1 MRPYRK
7 IAVWTGASVLLG
19 LVLALTLER
28 TRGQWQLRTWISEAR
43 QRGERLTLAELLPAD
58 PVSAADT
65 LEGVEL
71 RRTLD
76 PYRVYQNGPMPMPST
91 EPGRAFPITQAES
104 IRVDYRT
111 LTTWTQYQ
119 ARVETTLA
127 KLPALRR
134 SLTNG
139 SLHVRV
145 DRLRGLSGV
154 ELRLEALPVSA
165 SEALNA
171 ASRSLGVASLLSLRA
186 GMPGDALPNLEAQLA
201 LADLMKPGIAISDQY
216 ARFQLL
222 SFAAQHTWE
231 FLQSTHLTE
240 AQAGRL
246 QTLWSRQQAVEGM
259 NRALETEQALVLGSG
274 EASHLKGG
282 DLVQAW
288 TSLPPSWLSGGRALR
303 NPSWELYGLVGPL
316 AEMGAR
322 LRAHLWVFLWKYAW
336 ADQNRLVALR
346 STQSILEAGRQI
358 ARGGNWQSARTN
370 SPPLESMVFNPNPS
384 PAPAPLGFWYRLRF
398 WASCFRAPQAGTSLA
413 KATEVQTICH
423 LTTTALVLHRHRLRT
438 GAFPTDLSDL
448 LPEFQ
453 RMVPSD
459 PFTGRPF
466 EYRRTENDGFL
477 LYSIGPDGVDHQ
489 GLGPLY
495 GGFTGPDIVWPAA
508 VATPGSAPERP

>member
-19 LVLALTLER
+19 LALALTLER

-58 PVSAADT
+58 PVSTVET
-65 LEGVEL
+65 LEGAEL

-76 PYRVYQNGPMPMPST
+76 PYRVYQNGPIPMPTT
-91 EPGRAFPITQAES
+91 EPGKAFPITRAES

-119 ARVETTLA
+119 ARVENTLA
-127 KLPALRR
+127 KLPVLRR
-134 SLTNG
+134 TLTNG
-139 SLHVRV
+139 SMHVRV
-145 DRLRGLSGV
+145 DRLRGLSGE
-154 ELRLEALPVSA
+154 ELRLEALPVSS

-171 ASRSLGVASLLSLRA
+171 ASRSLGIASLLSLRA
-186 GMPGDALPNLEAQLA
+186 GMPGEALPNLEAQLA
-201 LADLMKPGIAISDQY
+201 LADLMKPGITLSDQY
-216 ARFQLL
+216 TRFQLL

-231 FLQSTHLTE
+231 FLQSTNLSE
-240 AQAGRL
+240 EQVERL
-246 QTLWSRQQAVEGM
+246 QTLWNQQRAVDGM
-259 NRALETEQALVLGSG
+259 NRALETEQALVLGNS

-288 TSLPPSWLSGGRALR
+288 TSLPPSWLNGGRALR

-358 ARGGNWQSARTN
+358 AKGGNWQSARTN

-384 PAPAPLGFWYRLRF
+384 PAPPPLGFWYRLRF
-398 WASCFRAPQAGTSLA
+398 WASCFRTPQAGTSLA

-423 LTTTALVLHRHRLRT
+423 LTTTALLLHRHRLRT
-438 GAFPTDLSDL
+438 GSFPASLPDL
-448 LPEFQ
+448 LPELQ
-453 RMVPSD
+453 RSLPAD
-459 PFTGRPF
+459 PFTGRSF
-466 EYRRTENDGFL
+466 EYRRTDHHGFL
-477 LYSIGPDGVDHQ
+477 LYSIGPDGVDQQ
-489 GLGPLY
+489 GQGPVY
-495 GGFTGPDIVWPAA
+495 GGFGGPDIVWPVA
-508 VATPGSAPERP
+508 VAAPNSAAGRL